1 MFSIQNAIFKE
12 VFMNNL
18 SDISVI
24 KSVLSRHGF
33 TFSKALGQNFI
44 INPGVCPRIAEEGGA
59 GEGVGVL
66 EVGAGI
72 GVLTAELA
80 KRASKVVCVELDT
93 RLLPVLDET
102 LGEFDNVKIINGDI
116 LKVDIHRILE
126 DEFGNMPVVVCA
138 NLPYY
143 ITSPVIMR
151 LLESR
156 LRIDSVTVMV
166 QKEAAVRLCADV
178 GSRDSGA
185 VTVAVNYY
193 AEAQKLFDVSR
204 GSFMPSPNVDS
215 AVIRLDIL
223 KNPSI
228 DVSDEKFFF
237 SMVKAAFSQRRK
249 TASNGISAGMGIFK
263 PTVIEAIKAADLSPT
278 VRAEALTMEQLGRL
292 CEELKKRA

>member
-156 LRIDSVTVMV
+156 LKIDSVTVMV

-223 KNPSI
+223 KNPPI
-228 DVSDEKFFF
+228 EVSDEKFFF

-249 TASNGISAGMGIFK
+249 TASNGISAGMGISK
-263 PTVIEAIKAADLSPT
+263 PTVIEAIEAANLSPT